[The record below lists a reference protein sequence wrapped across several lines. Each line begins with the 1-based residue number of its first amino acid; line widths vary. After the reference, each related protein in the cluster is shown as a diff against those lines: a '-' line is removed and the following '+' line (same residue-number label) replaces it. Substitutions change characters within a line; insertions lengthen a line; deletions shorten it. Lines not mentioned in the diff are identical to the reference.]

1 VRLPAVFRIPLGWLQ
16 LKREKLRFAVALL
29 GVAFAVILILMQ
41 LGFREAMF
49 GSAVRYHESLRYD
62 VVLVSP
68 ESPLIV
74 QPRSFSNRRLYQ
86 ARGVPGV
93 ASVTPVYLG
102 LGQWKNPVTLETRSI
117 FVVGFDPADPVLP
130 LPEVESQRER
140 ITASDAILFDDA
152 SRPEF
157 GPIPEWVHQQRP
169 VAIELN
175 NRVVN
180 VAGLF
185 RFGTSFGI
193 DGSVLTSDTNFLR
206 LFPNRQR
213 GLIELGLVRVEP
225 GQDPGRV
232 RDAIRA
238 ALPDDVLVLTK
249 ADYAAKERRYWDVNT
264 PIGYVFAF
272 GVAVGLVVG
281 GIVVYQILFADVN
294 DHLAEYATLK
304 AMGYSNRFLSAVVIQ
319 QAVILAVVGYLP
331 GLAICLLLYRISSE
345 ATRLP
350 LEMTWPRG
358 LGVLGL
364 TIGMCAASA
373 LMALRKVRSADPAD
387 VF

>member
-1 VRLPAVFRIPLGWLQ
+1 MFKIPLGWLQ
-16 LKREKLRFAVALL
+16 LKKEKLRFAVALL

-62 VVLVSP
+62 IALVSP
-68 ESPLIV
+68 EMSFIV

-93 ASVTPVYLG
+93 ASVSPIYLG
-102 LGQWKNPVTLETRSI
+102 LGQWKNPVSHEMRSI
-117 FVVGFDPADPVLP
+117 FVVGVEPADGSLA
-130 LPEVESQRER
+130 LPELEAQRDR
-140 ITASDAILFDDA
+140 ITAQDALLFDDA

-157 GPIPEWVHQQRP
+157 GPIAERVRSGAP
-169 VAIELN
+169 VSVELN
-175 NRVVN
+175 NRRVH

-185 RFGTSFGI
+185 SFGTSFGI
-193 DGSVLTSDTNFLR
+193 DGSVVTSETNFLR
-206 LFPNRQR
+206 IFPNRQR
-213 GLIELGLVRVEP
+213 GLIELGLVRIAAGE
-225 GQDPGRV
+225 DPLRV

-238 ALPDDVLVLTK
+238 ALPRDVLVLTR
-249 ADYAAKERRYWDVNT
+249 AEFAAKERAYWDAST

-281 GIVVYQILFADVN
+281 GIIVYQILFADVN

-304 AMGYSNRFLSAVVIQ
+304 AMGYSNGYLSGVVIQ
-319 QAVILAVVGYLP
+319 QAGIVAVLGYLP
-331 GLAICLLLYRISSE
+331 GVAICLLLYRISSQ
-345 ATRLP
+345 ATLLP
-350 LEMTWPRG
+350 LEMTWQRG
-358 LGVLGL
+358 LGVLAL
-364 TIGMCAASA
+364 TVGMCAISA
-373 LMALRKVRSADPAD
+373 LVALRKVRSADPAD